1 MVLCSG
7 EVGLRRGVEEDWG
20 RAAASPG
27 GAVGRR
33 TRGIE
38 RDDGAE
44 GKCEGEIERR
54 RSAPWRLGLEVRCGW
69 A

>member
-1 MVLCSG
+1 MQGKTEEQQQGISPAAEEVLCSG

-27 GAVGRR
+27 GAGGRR

-44 GKCEGEIERR
+44 GKH
-54 RSAPWRLGLEVRCGW
+54 
-69 A
+69 